1 MNERGHVPQGTVEA
15 AALPAEGPICGAG
28 AAAESADG
36 EPPSSRPGTRPG
48 DHPVRQR

>member
-1 MNERGHVPQGTVEA
+1 MSERGHVPQGTVEA

-28 AAAESADG
+28 AAAESADA

-48 DHPVRQR
+48 ENPKRRR